1 MEKFVKVFNSVA
13 DLCQLRSAE
22 GVTMGEG
29 ETPTKILTANTKKSW
44 RGSLTFD
51 EAFDRLEKGD
61 AETAAR
67 IKQINMTVRTP
78 IQERVRLEN
87 SVVGCVPNC
96 PAHIIGLPKQMINV
110 RRRPIH
116 VPVVS
121 IFIDTAVSAFVEASD
136 MEKAAAHV
144 ASCIAAI
151 ERKGVRVNLYTG
163 FAAEGEITNGPKAGK
178 KGQYLIAAKIKSA
191 TAPLNLLT
199 AAFPMASVAF
209 LRTVLFHAY
218 EVIMPWN
225 VDSYGRPMDSQS
237 LIPGNVKA
245 VSISIQTIIRQKMT
259 ETDIENYIKQK
270 AGI

>member
-1 MEKFVKVFNSVA
+1 MEKFVKIFNSVA
-13 DLCQLRSAE
+13 DLCRLRSEVGSVYDEGDDSTRIYAE
-22 GVTMGEG
+22 SRTE
-29 ETPTKILTANTKKSW
+29 W
-44 RGSLTFD
+44 RGNINFI
-51 EAFDRLEKGD
+51 EAFDRLENGD
-61 AETAAR
+61 SESAAR
-67 IKQINMTVRTP
+67 IKNLNLAVRTP

-96 PAHIIGLPKQMINV
+96 PAHIMGLPKQMINV

-121 IFIDTAVSAFVEASD
+121 IFIDTAVSAFVDAAD

-144 ASCIAAI
+144 ASCVAAI
-151 ERKGVRVNLYTG
+151 ERKGVRVNLYAG
-163 FAAEGEITNGPKAGK
+163 FAAEGKITNGPKAGK

-225 VDSYGRPMDSQS
+225 VHAKGCPMDSQP
-237 LIPGNVKA
+237 LIPGNIKA
-245 VSISIQTIIRQKMT
+245 VSISIQTIIRQKMS